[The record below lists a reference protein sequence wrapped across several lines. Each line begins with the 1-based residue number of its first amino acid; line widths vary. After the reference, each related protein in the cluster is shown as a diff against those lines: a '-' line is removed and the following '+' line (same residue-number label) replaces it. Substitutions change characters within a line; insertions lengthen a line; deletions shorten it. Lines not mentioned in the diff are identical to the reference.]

1 MVSILLSDEF
11 LFNLS
16 LSRLS
21 LSTLNQDSF
30 GDFNCTFDVDRLR
43 VRGVHGLRVAD
54 ASIMPTLTTGNTNV
68 PCIMIG
74 EKAAHMILEDN
85 QS

>member
-1 MVSILLSDEF
+1 MALILLSDEF

-30 GDFNCTFDVDRLR
+30 GDFDCTFVVERLR